1 MRAVDFF
8 ALLAAIYLAPHASR
22 RTGVL
27 MGAICTVGCVA
38 AYFVKA

>member
-22 RTGVL
+22 RAGIL
-27 MGAICTVGCVA
+27 MGAVCTVGCIA
-38 AYFVKA
+38 AFFLKA